1 MLSLIISFYYYLV
14 NSFKSILIIF
24 YSKMLANLFL
34 LTVLI
39 TQGNT
44 KKGNSKIERF
54 EAIHS
59 RSSSTIIL
67 APSTKPSGKIR
78 LAIGQISSSVGSSA
92 QRSTTSAQPL
102 PDSSGSPIV
111 SSRDFA
117 HCPPGLTFNRS
128 LRSCCPCATEN
139 KIF

>member
-1 MLSLIISFYYYLV
+1 
-14 NSFKSILIIF
+14 
-24 YSKMLANLFL
+24 MLANLFL

-78 LAIGQISSSVGSSA
+78 LAIG
-92 QRSTTSAQPL
+92 
-102 PDSSGSPIV
+102 
-111 SSRDFA
+111 
-117 HCPPGLTFNRS
+117 
-128 LRSCCPCATEN
+128 
-139 KIF
+139 